1 VRNIPIQ
8 LPADYPNQNTK
19 MQRAS
24 ASPRR
29 TSVEANNVS
38 SRKASNSL
46 DHEVINR
53 RLSEAGVNRRPS
65 AARVLTED
73 TDSFI
78 VGDSVFVDGIKPG
91 RIQYIGVTKFGP
103 GDDWAGVFLDEPI
116 GKNDG
121 SVGTTRYFTCEPKH
135 GVFSKLH
142 RLTREPIEGAQEAL
156 QQIRKYGYEVLES
169 DTRRRRSDSTG
180 SGGGR
185 RDSMNLD
192 EGGYVGRK
200 SSSPYNRY
208 SVTPE
213 PGATQQIRRDSSS
226 RYSPDSH
233 SSGGSGGGP
242 AAYRRPSTPGGG
254 SGRTVPISIN
264 RKEGGLPPNTGGSPA
279 PGFRRGKSP
288 YDSPRST
295 SSNLELESRIEKDPE
310 LVKLTSEARRLSM
323 GGSARRT
330 DLLSTELE
338 GNGNGNNNRAISPM
352 NRANS
357 PLNRA
362 NSPLNRA
369 NSPMNGGGGGPPIFS
384 RKTSESLGLV
394 SCRSRS
400 GSESENNH
408 PVHRKAS
415 SELSAAELQQR
426 RLSEAGLRRPSAAS
440 EVVLN
445 EDTSSL
451 MVGMTVWVDGTK
463 KGRIAYIGEVHFAK
477 GEWAGVHLDTPRGK
491 NNGTVGGIM
500 YFQCEAKRGVFS
512 KLNRLTP
519 QPLVISDEN
528 ESGGGY

>member
-1 VRNIPIQ
+1 MASLPDSQMQHLLANARRYSTTKEGGGPVRNIPIQ
-8 LPADYPNQNTK
+8 LPADYNMN
-19 MQRAS
+19 RAS

-29 TSVEANNVS
+29 PS
-38 SRKASNSL
+38 SADIPHRKISA
-46 DHEVINR
+46 DGDVINR

-65 AARVLTED
+65 AARILTED

-78 VGDSVFVDGIKPG
+78 VGDSVWVDGIKPG

-121 SVGTTRYFTCEPKH
+121 SVGSSRYFTCEPKH

-156 QQIRKYGYEVLES
+156 QQIRKYGYEVLDS
-169 DTRRRRSDSTG
+169 NTRRRRDSTG
-180 SGGGR
+180 SGSGGR

-192 EGGYVGRK
+192 ELGRK
-200 SSSPYNRY
+200 SSSPFNRH
-208 SVTPE
+208 SITPE
-213 PGATQQIRRDSSS
+213 PRTRNRRDSSS

-233 SSGGSGGGP
+233 SSGGSGGGG
-242 AAYRRPSTPGGG
+242 YRRPSTPG
-254 SGRTVPISIN
+254 RTVPININ
-264 RKEGGLPPNTGGSPA
+264 RKEGLLTCPSAGS
-279 PGFRRGKSP
+279 RRQAKSP
-288 YDSPRST
+288 YDSPKN
-295 SSNLELESRIEKDPE
+295 SSYNLDLESRIEKDPE
-310 LVKLTSEARRLSM
+310 LMKLTSEARRLSM

-330 DLLSTELE
+330 DLLSTELIG
-338 GNGNGNNNRAISPM
+338 GNGVG

-369 NSPMNGGGGGPPIFS
+369 HSPMNNGNNNNLNNHQPPIFS

-400 GSESENNH
+400 GSESES
-408 PVHRKAS
+408 HRKS
-415 SELSAAELQQR
+415 SGELSAAELQQR

-463 KGRIAYIGEVHFAK
+463 RGRIAYIGDVHFAG
-477 GEWAGVHLDTPRGK
+477 GEMAGVHLDAPRGK

-500 YFQCEAKRGVFS
+500 YFQCEPKRGVFS
-512 KLNRLTP
+512 KLNRLTRE
-519 QPLVISDEN
+519 PLVISDEA
-528 ESGGGY
+528 EE